1 MEIKEEITKIVNI
14 LPEDILKDILLYLRQ
29 IENIAKEKSQL
40 STNLNTILKEDRE
53 VLEKL
58 AK

>member
-1 MEIKEEITKIVNI
+1 MEIKQEITNIVNI

-40 STNLNTILKEDRE
+40 SINLNTILKEDRE